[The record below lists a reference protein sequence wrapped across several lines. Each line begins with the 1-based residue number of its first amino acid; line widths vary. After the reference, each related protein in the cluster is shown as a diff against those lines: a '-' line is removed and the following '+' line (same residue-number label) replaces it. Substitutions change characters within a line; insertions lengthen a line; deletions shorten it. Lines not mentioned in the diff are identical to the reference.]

1 MEREGDRPIQ
11 VVRARY
17 TRAAPIPAAP
27 GGEWRVEGR
36 GKGRGK
42 GEGEARGESIIHRSH
57 CHGNVHLNDAR
68 YHVMHVIESWQVI
81 LNPVHVCGGQSV
93 CDNIIDVVKPAL

>member
-36 GKGRGK
+36 GKG
-42 GEGEARGESIIHRSH
+42 EGQGGGGSKRGEY
-57 CHGNVHLNDAR
+57 NT
-68 YHVMHVIESWQVI
+68 Y
-81 LNPVHVCGGQSV
+81 
-93 CDNIIDVVKPAL
+93 IDPIAMITCI